1 MVAPVTFT
9 ATTGMS
15 SPARSNPVGP
25 TTVVFSKNNWPGGH
39 FHATVSSA
47 VVLCKIPNGAIIY
60 DAAYACAGATAAVT
74 ATLLELRVNGVAI
87 AATTSANQA
96 TAGLNR
102 SGLLPY
108 KVSLSDDAAVQYA
121 TLSLMCTTAG
131 TASVS
136 LSLAGYVSYITSTND
151 I

>member
-1 MVAPVTFT
+1 MVAAVTYT

-15 SPARSNPVGP
+15 NPARQNVGDNV
-25 TTVVFSKNNWPGGH
+25 VVFSKSLGQ
-39 FHATVSSA
+39 FHATASSA
-47 VVLCKIPNGAIIY
+47 VVLCKVPNHAIIY

-102 SGLLPY
+102 AGLLPY
-108 KVSLSDDAAVQYA
+108 KVSLSDDAALQYA
-121 TLSLMCTTAG
+121 VVSLMCTTAG
-131 TASVS
+131 TASTS
-136 LSLAGYVSYITSTND
+136 LSIAGFIKYSTHETD
-151 I
+151 MPR